1 MIPDPYG
8 TLAHARLT
16 FQGDVK
22 TNLTSGRRLRQ
33 YVDTEYIVLMD

>member
-1 MIPDPYG
+1 MQSSPTTAIFIINHGLLIPDPDG

-22 TNLTSGRRLRQ
+22 TNLAS
-33 YVDTEYIVLMD
+33 

>member
-1 MIPDPYG
+1 MQSSPTTAISINNHSLPIPDPDG

-22 TNLTSGRRLRQ
+22 TNLTS
-33 YVDTEYIVLMD
+33 